1 MRLGPAIGTA
11 GAALVLAVSA
21 GAREL
26 TSAYI
31 VTAVANN
38 PGAGG
43 TDWHSDLTLYNPHDH
58 ALPVVLQ
65 FLPTGRDNS
74 GGVATVELELFPWE
88 TLNLWDV
95 LGPQGFDARGQIGAL
110 LAYADDQRIDC
121 GGVASACDFA
131 VFSRTYTLRPGGGAG
146 EYGQAL
152 PGFPSHLGLDW
163 SVIAYLPQAMNDGEF
178 RTNLG
183 VASWTASF
191 VRIRLELQD
200 PDGAVIDRQ
209 DVWLPPFGHA
219 HWRMQPRV
227 TGGTVAVWIL
237 DGPADAMVYPYASVV
252 NEATGDPVN
261 VEAQLT
267 TVGLTAQA
275 ARVRAARPAPA
286 RETVPGFERGRLSRE
301 RR

>member
-1 MRLGPAIGTA
+1 MRHAKAIGTVS
-11 GAALVLAVSA
+11 AALVLAAAAS
-21 GAREL
+21 AREL
-26 TSAYI
+26 TSAYV

-38 PGAGG
+38 AGAGG
-43 TDWHSDLTLYNPHDH
+43 TDWHSDLTLYNPHNYE
-58 ALPVVLQ
+58 LPVVLQ

-74 GGVATVELELFPWE
+74 GGVPTIELELYPWE

-95 LGPQGFDARGQIGAL
+95 LGPNGFDARGLIGAV
-110 LAYADDQRIDC
+110 LAYADEERIDC
-121 GGVASACDFA
+121 SSITTACDFA

-152 PGFPSHLGLDW
+152 PGFPSHLGLDR
-163 SVIAYLPQAMNDGEF
+163 SVIAYLPQMMNDSEF

-200 PDGAVIDRQ
+200 PGGAVIDRQ

-219 HWRMQPRV
+219 HWRMETRV
-227 TGGTVAVWIL
+227 TGGTVAVWIV
-237 DGPADAMVYPYASVV
+237 DGPADAMVYPYGSVV

-275 ARVRAARPAPA
+275 ARVRAARPVPE
-286 RETVPGFERGRLSRE
+286 REAVPGFERERLPRE

>member
-1 MRLGPAIGTA
+1 MRLGAAIGTVT
-11 GAALVLAVSA
+11 AALVLATAAS
-21 GAREL
+21 AREL
-26 TSAYI
+26 TSAYV
-31 VTAVANN
+31 VTVVANN

-43 TDWHSDLTLYNPHDH
+43 TDWHSDLTLYNPHQYP
-58 ALPVVLQ
+58 LPVVLQ
-65 FLPTGRDNS
+65 FLQTGRDNS
-74 GGVATVELELFPWE
+74 GSVPTVEIELYPWE

-95 LGPQGFDARGQIGAL
+95 LGPNGFDARGRIGAL

-121 GGVASACDFA
+121 AGIAAGCDFA

-152 PGFPSHLGLDW
+152 PGFPSHLGLDR
-163 SVIAYLPQAMNDGEF
+163 SVIAYLPQVMNDGEF

-183 VASWTASF
+183 VASWTGSF

-200 PDGAVIDRQ
+200 PGGTVIDRQ
-209 DVWLPPFGHA
+209 DVWIPPFGHA
-219 HWRMQPRV
+219 HWRLETGV

-252 NEATGDPVN
+252 NEGTGDPVN
-261 VEAQLT
+261 VEAHLT
-267 TVGLTAQA
+267 AVGLTAQA
-275 ARVRAARPAPA
+275 ARVRSQRPLPGRAA
-286 RETVPGFERGRLSRE
+286 VPGFERDLLPRE

>member
-1 MRLGPAIGTA
+1 MRLGPVIGTA
-11 GAALVLAVSA
+11 TAALVLAA
-21 GAREL
+21 TATAREM

-38 PGAGG
+38 AGAGG
-43 TDWHSDLTLYNPHDH
+43 TDWHSDLTLYNPHEH
-58 ALPVVLQ
+58 SLPVVLQ
-65 FLPTGRDNS
+65 FLPTARDNS
-74 GGVATVELELFPWE
+74 GSVPTVELELYPWE

-95 LGPQGFDARGQIGAL
+95 LGPNGFDARGQIGAL
-110 LAYADDQRIDC
+110 LAYADEERIDC
-121 GGVASACDFA
+121 DSIASACDFA

-163 SVIAYLPQAMNDGEF
+163 SVIAYLPQAMNDGDF

-183 VASWTASF
+183 VASWTGSF

-200 PDGAVIDRQ
+200 PGGAVIDRQ

-219 HWRMQPRV
+219 HWRMEARV

-237 DGPADAMVYPYASVV
+237 DGPADAMVFPYASVV

-261 VEAQLT
+261 VEGHLT
-267 TVGLTAQA
+267 AVGLTVQA
-275 ARVRAARPAPA
+275 ARMRSTRPAPG
-286 RETVPGFERGRLSRE
+286 RETVPGFERERLPRE

>member
-1 MRLGPAIGTA
+1 MRLGPVIGTLTTA
-11 GAALVLAVSA
+11 LALTAAA

-31 VTAVANN
+31 VTAVANT

-65 FLPTGRDNS
+65 FLPTGRDN
-74 GGVATVELELFPWE
+74 GGGAPTVEIELYPWE

-95 LGPQGFDARGQIGAL
+95 LGPQGFDARGRIGAL

-121 GGVASACDFA
+121 SGIASACDFA
-131 VFSRTYTLRPGGGAG
+131 VFSRTYTPRPGGGAG

-163 SVIAYLPQAMNDGEF
+163 SVIAYLPQVMNDGEF

-183 VASWTASF
+183 VASWTGAL
-191 VRIRLELQD
+191 VRVRLELQE
-200 PDGAVIDRQ
+200 PAGTVIDRRE
-209 DVWLPPFGHA
+209 VWIPPFGHA
-219 HWRMQPRV
+219 QWRLEPRV
-227 TGGTVAVWIL
+227 TGGTVAVWIV

-267 TVGLTAQA
+267 PVGLTAQA
-275 ARVRAARPAPA
+275 VRLRSERPAPV
-286 RETVPGFERGRLSRE
+286 RETVPGFERVRLSRE

>member
-1 MRLGPAIGTA
+1 MRIGPAIGTVTT
-11 GAALVLAVSA
+11 ALVLAA
-21 GAREL
+21 TAPAREL
-26 TSAYI
+26 TSAYV

-43 TDWHSDLTLYNPHDH
+43 TDWHSDLTIYNPHEYP
-58 ALPVVLQ
+58 LPVVLQ

-74 GGVATVELELFPWE
+74 GSVPTVEVELYPWE

-95 LGPQGFDARGQIGAL
+95 LGPNGFDARGLIGAL
-110 LAYADDQRIDC
+110 LVYADDQRIDC
-121 GGVASACDFA
+121 SGVASTCDLA

-152 PGFPSHLGLDW
+152 PGFPSHLGLDG
-163 SVIAYLPQAMNDGEF
+163 SVIAYLPQVMNDSEF

-183 VASWTASF
+183 VASWTGSF

-200 PDGAVIDRQ
+200 PGGTVIDRR
-209 DVWLPPFGHA
+209 DVWIAPFGHA
-219 HWRMQPRV
+219 HWRMETPV
-227 TGGTVAVWIL
+227 TGGTVAVWIV
-237 DGPADAMVYPYASVV
+237 DGPPDAMVYPYASVV
-252 NEATGDPVN
+252 NEVTGDPVN

-275 ARVRAARPAPA
+275 ARARAARPTPG
-286 RETVPGFERGRLSRE
+286 REAVPGFERERLSRG

>member
-1 MRLGPAIGTA
+1 MNVRQGLGAVA
-11 GAALVLAVSA
+11 VLAA
-21 GAREL
+21 AAKAAEGREL

-31 VTAVANN
+31 VTAVANTA
-38 PGAGG
+38 GAGG
-43 TDWHSDLTLYNPHDH
+43 TDWHSDVTLYNPHSY

-74 GGVATVELELFPWE
+74 GGAPTVEIELYPWE
-88 TLNLWDV
+88 TLNLWDA
-95 LGPQGFDARGQIGAL
+95 LGQGGFDARGMIGAL
-110 LAYADDQRIDC
+110 LVYADDQRIDC
-121 GGVASACDFA
+121 GGIATACDFA

-163 SVIAYLPQAMNDGEF
+163 SVIAYLPQVMNDGEF

-183 VASWTASF
+183 VASWTGSF
-191 VRIRLELQD
+191 VRVRLELQD
-200 PDGAVIDRQ
+200 PAGAVLDRR
-209 DVWLPPFGHA
+209 DVWIPPYGHA
-219 HWRMQPRV
+219 QWRMEPRV

-267 TVGLTAQA
+267 AVGLTAQA
-275 ARVRAARPAPA
+275 ARPRAGRTTPE
-286 RETVPGFERGRLSRE
+286 RETVPGFERERLPRE